1 MGAPERFLRRS
12 VVVFKVLAWLSLVL
26 QVIVGMVVL
35 VMGGE
40 AVPLGG
46 IDVPARVV
54 GVLNFIAAAIYFFL
68 FMFIA
73 HITQVLLTLS
83 ARRGAGGSFP
93 PRLWRLPSSLQNGP
107 LKGKP
112 FHRCDIRDRNTSDL
126 RIPL

>member
-1 MGAPERFLRRS
+1 MGTPERFLRRS
-12 VVVFKVLAWLSLVL
+12 VVIFKGLAWLSLVL
-26 QVIVGMVVL
+26 QVIVGMIVL

-73 HITQVLLTLS
+73 HITQLLLTLS
-83 ARRGAGGSFP
+83 ERMGR
-93 PRLWRLPSSLQNGP
+93 
-107 LKGKP
+107 
-112 FHRCDIRDRNTSDL
+112 
-126 RIPL
+126 